1 MKAKDSLRTSLGN
14 TDFLNTLSITDTFG
28 TGTKCS
34 PNRVL
39 RLIESQIKGVKKD
52 RDQL

>member
-1 MKAKDSLRTSLGN
+1 MSAKDSLRTSLSN

-34 PNRVL
+34 PNRAF